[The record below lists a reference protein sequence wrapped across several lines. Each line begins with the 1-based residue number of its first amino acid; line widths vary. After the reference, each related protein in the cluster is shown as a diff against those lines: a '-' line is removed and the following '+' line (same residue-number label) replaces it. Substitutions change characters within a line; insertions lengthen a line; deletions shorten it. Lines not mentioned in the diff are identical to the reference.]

1 MLKSFRA
8 FCLAASILPF
18 CSSRILAQADGV
30 DLTTTGS
37 KWGEAIAAASP
48 KKPAPTAESTY
59 DSRALRLESD
69 FGRIRILQGADGL
82 VVGTAGVFKS
92 ANAEKIVAG
101 SARAETEAKLFRE
114 SHRRG
119 ALSAA
124 VGAVTL
130 VVGIVASSSN
140 ANNAATPV
148 IMIAG
153 AGGMVWGARQLNS
166 AYSSLSRAIWWY
178 NRDLA
183 R

>member
-1 MLKSFRA
+1 MLTSFRA

-18 CSSRILAQADGV
+18 CSSGILAQSDRG

-37 KWGEAIAAASP
+37 RWSEAIAAASAA
-48 KKPAPTAESTY
+48 KPAPTAENTY
-59 DSRALRLESD
+59 DARALRLESD

-82 VVGTAGVFKS
+82 VVGTAGIFKT

-101 SARAETEAKLFRE
+101 STRAETEAKLFRE

-119 ALSAA
+119 ALSGAI
-124 VGAVTL
+124 GAVTL
-130 VVGIVASSSN
+130 MVGIVASSSN

-153 AGGMVWGARQLNS
+153 AGGMLWGARQLNL